1 MTRSAP
7 EEVTTSSSRARPGI
21 STPVDPGPAEI
32 PASAGMTEGPEV
44 AEERGAA
51 IAPNLLATAGR
62 RAYDRC
68 DELAALSAVKG
79 SIHRFHL
86 TSQHAWANA
95 LVARWM
101 GAAGL
106 QTRIDAAGNLVGRI
120 EGSRPGLPAVMLGSH
135 IDTVP
140 DAGRYD
146 GPLGVTIGIE
156 VAELLR
162 DAMPTMPCALEVVA
176 FSDEEGARFGTALLG
191 SNPVAGN
198 WDDAWLDQVD
208 AAGTSLRR
216 AFKDFGLDPSKVRQA
231 ARRPEELVAYL
242 EAHIEQGPLLEAQ
255 ARPLGA
261 VTSIAGA
268 RRFALTVTGEARHA
282 GGTPYDRRR
291 DALVGASF
299 AVLAVESIAKRRD
312 IIGTV
317 GEIHAYPGA
326 VNVVPGR
333 VEFSLDLRAETD
345 EQRDAGWAEI
355 LDTVTAVCDE
365 RNLEFHWVEEHRAHA
380 VACAGWLKDAVAG
393 AIAAVDPDG
402 GAVPMLYSRAGHDA
416 MVMADVTDIGMLF
429 IRCED
434 GISHSPAEAVTPW
447 DVALAVDA
455 FATLTRTVL
464 TSGRAPDA

>member
-1 MTRSAP
+1 MTGAS
-7 EEVTTSSSRARPGI
+7 
-21 STPVDPGPAEI
+21 VD
-32 PASAGMTEGPEV
+32 
-44 AEERGAA
+44 AA
-51 IAPNLLATAGR
+51 MLAAGR

-95 LVARWM
+95 LVGRWM
-101 GAAGL
+101 TAAGL
-106 QTRIDAAGNLVGRI
+106 QTRIDAAGNLIGRI
-120 EGSRPGLPAVMLGSH
+120 EGHTPGLPAVMLGSH

-146 GPLGVTIGIE
+146 GPLGVMVAIE

-162 DAMPTMPCALEVVA
+162 EQMPTMPCALEVMA

-198 WDDAWLDQVD
+198 WQDAWLEQTDD
-208 AAGTSLRR
+208 AGTSLRR
-216 AFKDFGLDPSKVRQA
+216 AFKDFGLDPAKVRTA
-231 ARRPEELVAYL
+231 GRRPDELVAYL

-255 ARPLGA
+255 GRPLGV

-299 AVLAVESIAKRRD
+299 AVLAIESIARRRD

-317 GEIHAYPGA
+317 GEIRAYPGA

-345 EQRDAGWAEI
+345 AARDAGWDEI
-355 LDTVTAVCDE
+355 LDTITTMCHQ
-365 RNLEFHWVEEHRAHA
+365 RNLELHWMEEHRAHA
-380 VACAGWLKDAVAG
+380 VVCADWLKDAIADAVA
-393 AIAAVDPDG
+393 AADPEG

-416 MVMADVTDIGMLF
+416 MVMADITDIGMLF

-447 DVALAVDA
+447 DVALAVQA
-455 FATLTRTVL
+455 FAVATRGVL
-464 TSGRAPDA
+464 TASHGPRHRP

>member
-1 MTRSAP
+1 MTP
-7 EEVTTSSSRARPGI
+7 QGTGT
-21 STPVDPGPAEI
+21 
-32 PASAGMTEGPEV
+32 
-44 AEERGAA
+44 AA
-51 IAPNLLATAGR
+51 TRDTLLAAGR

-95 LVARWM
+95 LVGRWLA
-101 GAAGL
+101 AAGL
-106 QTRIDAAGNLVGRI
+106 QTRVDAAGNMVGRI

-146 GPLGVTIGIE
+146 GPLGVVIAIE
-156 VAELLR
+156 VAALLR
-162 DAMPTMPCALEVVA
+162 EAMPSMPCALEVVA

-198 WDDAWLDQVD
+198 WHDEWLTQTDAQ
-208 AAGTSLRR
+208 GTSLRQ
-216 AFKDFGLDPSKVRQA
+216 AFRDFGLDPTRVRRA
-231 ARRPEELVAYL
+231 ARRPDELVAYL

-255 ARPLGA
+255 ARPLGV

-299 AVLAVESIAKRRD
+299 AVLAIESIARRRD

-317 GEIHAYPGA
+317 GEIQAYPGA

-345 EQRDAGWAEI
+345 QQRDAGWAEI
-355 LDTVTAVCDE
+355 LDTITTVCRE

-380 VACAGWLKDAVAG
+380 VACAGWLKDAVA
-393 AIAAVDPDG
+393 AAVADADTDG
-402 GAVPMLYSRAGHDA
+402 GDVPMLYSRAGHDA
-416 MVMADVTDIGMLF
+416 MVMADITDIGMLF

-434 GISHSPAEAVTPW
+434 GISHAPAEAVTVW
-447 DVALAVDA
+447 DVALAVEA
-455 FATLTRTVL
+455 FAAATASVM
-464 TSGRAPDA
+464 TSDRSLHA

>member
-1 MTRSAP
+1 M
-7 EEVTTSSSRARPGI
+7 RA
-21 STPVDPGPAEI
+21 DA
-32 PASAGMTEGPEV
+32 ASGPEV
-44 AEERGAA
+44 VATPSASSERM
-51 IAPNLLATAGR
+51 LAAGR

-95 LVARWM
+95 LVGRWM
-101 GAAGL
+101 SAAGL
-106 QTRIDAAGNLVGRI
+106 RTRIDAAGNLVGRI

-146 GPLGVTIGIE
+146 GPLGVVLGIE

-162 DAMPTMPCALEVVA
+162 DEMPSMPHALEVVA
-176 FSDEEGARFGTALLG
+176 FSDEEGTRFPQTMLG
-191 SNPVAGN
+191 SKPIAGD
-198 WDDAWLDQVD
+198 WQDEWLDQTD
-208 AAGTSLRR
+208 ESGTTLRQ
-216 AFKDFGLDPSKVRQA
+216 AFKDFGLDPAKARTA
-231 ARRPEELVAYL
+231 ARRPDELVAYL

-255 ARPLGA
+255 ARPLGV

-268 RRFALTVTGEARHA
+268 RRISLTVTGEARHA
-282 GGTPYDRRR
+282 GGTPYERRR

-299 AVLAVESIAKRRD
+299 AVLAIESIARRRG

-317 GEIHAYPGA
+317 GEIQAYPGA

-345 EQRDAGWAEI
+345 AERDTGWDEIRDTIAE
-355 LDTVTAVCDE
+355 VCVE
-365 RNLEFHWVEEHRAHA
+365 RNLNFHWVEEHRARA
-380 VACAGWLKDAVAG
+380 VVCADWLMKAIADAVVATEP
-393 AIAAVDPDG
+393 AAEP
-402 GAVPMLYSRAGHDA
+402 VPRLYSKAGHDA
-416 MVMADVTDIGMLF
+416 MVMADVTDVGMLF

-434 GISHSPAEAVTPW
+434 GISHAPGEAVTVW
-447 DVALAVDA
+447 DVALALEA
-455 FATLTRTVL
+455 FATATRTVL
-464 TSGRAPDA
+464 RSDRSPHA

>member
-1 MTRSAP
+1 MRADAP
-7 EEVTTSSSRARPGI
+7 S
-21 STPVDPGPAEI
+21 GPALTGAP
-32 PASAGMTEGPEV
+32 PASS
-44 AEERGAA
+44 ERM
-51 IAPNLLATAGR
+51 LAAGR

-95 LVARWM
+95 LVGRWM
-101 GAAGL
+101 VAAGL
-106 QTRIDAAGNLVGRI
+106 RTRIDAAGNLVGRM
-120 EGSRPGLPAVMLGSH
+120 EGREPGLPAVMLGSH

-146 GPLGVTIGIE
+146 GPLGVVLGIE

-162 DAMPTMPCALEVVA
+162 DEMPSLPHALEVVA
-176 FSDEEGARFGTALLG
+176 FSDEEGTRFPQTMLG
-191 SNPVAGN
+191 SKPVAGE
-198 WDDAWLDQVD
+198 WQEAWLDQTD
-208 AAGTSLRR
+208 DRGTTLRQ
-216 AFKDFGLDPSKVRQA
+216 AFKDFGLDPAKVHGA
-231 ARRPEELVAYL
+231 ARRRDELVAYL

-255 ARPLGA
+255 ARPLGV

-268 RRFALTVTGEARHA
+268 RRISLTVTGEARHA

-299 AVLAVESIAKRRD
+299 AVLAIESIARRRD

-317 GEIHAYPGA
+317 GEIEAFPGA

-345 EQRDAGWAEI
+345 AERDAGWDEI
-355 LDTVTAVCDE
+355 RDTIGRVCAE
-365 RNLEFHWVEEHRAHA
+365 RNLNFHWVEEHRARA
-380 VACAGWLKDAVAG
+380 VVCADWLMA
-393 AIAAVDPDG
+393 AIDAAVVAAEPAAG
-402 GAVPMLYSRAGHDA
+402 PVPRLYSKAGHDA
-416 MVMADVTDIGMLF
+416 MVMAGVTDVGMLF

-434 GISHSPAEAVTPW
+434 GISHAPAEAITVW
-447 DVALAVDA
+447 DVALAVQA
-455 FATLTRTVL
+455 FVIATRTVL
-464 TSGRAPDA
+464 RSDRSPHA

>member
-1 MTRSAP
+1 
-7 EEVTTSSSRARPGI
+7 
-21 STPVDPGPAEI
+21 
-32 PASAGMTEGPEV
+32 MTEGP
-44 AEERGAA
+44 GAA
-51 IAPNLLATAGR
+51 ASGTNLLAAGR

-95 LVARWM
+95 LVGRWM
-101 GAAGL
+101 TAAGL

-146 GPLGVTIGIE
+146 GPLGVMIAIE
-156 VAELLR
+156 VADLLR
-162 DAMPTMPCALEVVA
+162 EAMPTMPCALEVVA

-198 WDDAWLDQVD
+198 WQDSWLDQTD
-208 AAGTSLRR
+208 EAGTSLRR
-216 AFKDFGLDPSKVRQA
+216 AFKDFGLDPAKVRTA
-231 ARRPEELVAYL
+231 ARRPDELVAYL

-255 ARPLGA
+255 ARPLGV

-299 AVLAVESIAKRRD
+299 AVLAIESIARRRD

-317 GEIHAYPGA
+317 GEISAYPGA

-345 EQRDAGWAEI
+345 AARDAGWGEI
-355 LDTVTAVCDE
+355 LDTITTMCHQ

-380 VACAGWLKDAVAG
+380 VVCADWLQG
-393 AIAAVDPDG
+393 AIAGAVAAADPEG
-402 GAVPMLYSRAGHDA
+402 GAVPRLYSRAGHDA

-434 GISHSPAEAVTPW
+434 GISHAPAEAVTPW
-447 DVALAVDA
+447 DVSLAVEA
-455 FATLTRTVL
+455 FAAATRTVL
-464 TSGRAPDA
+464 TVDRGPDA

>member
-1 MTRSAP
+1 MTG
-7 EEVTTSSSRARPGI
+7 V
-21 STPVDPGPAEI
+21 
-32 PASAGMTEGPEV
+32 AGAT
-44 AEERGAA
+44 ADAGAA
-51 IAPNLLATAGR
+51 GWTAGR

-95 LVARWM
+95 LVGRWM
-101 GAAGL
+101 SAAGL
-106 QTRIDAAGNLVGRI
+106 QTRIDAAGNLVGRM

-146 GPLGVTIGIE
+146 GPLGVMIAIE
-156 VAELLR
+156 VAEQLR

-198 WDDAWLDQVD
+198 WQDAWLDQTD
-208 AAGTSLRR
+208 QTGTSLRR
-216 AFKDFGLDPSKVRQA
+216 AFKDFGLDPAKVPSA
-231 ARRPEELVAYL
+231 ARRPDEIVAYL

-255 ARPLGA
+255 ARPLGV

-282 GGTPYDRRR
+282 GGTPYERRR

-299 AVLAVESIAKRRD
+299 AVLAIESIARRRD

-317 GEIHAYPGA
+317 GEIQAYPGA

-345 EQRDAGWAEI
+345 TERDNGWVEI
-355 LDTVTAVCDE
+355 LDTITTMCRQRD
-365 RNLEFHWVEEHRAHA
+365 LEFHWVEEHRARA
-380 VACAGWLKDAVAG
+380 VVCADWLKDSIAAAVAG
-393 AIAAVDPDG
+393 ADPEG
-402 GAVPMLYSRAGHDA
+402 GEVPMLYSRAGHDA

-434 GISHSPAEAVTPW
+434 GISHAPGEAVTPW
-447 DVALAVDA
+447 DVALAVEA
-455 FATLTRTVL
+455 FTAAVRSVL
-464 TSGRAPDA
+464 TAERGPHA

>member
-1 MTRSAP
+1 M
-7 EEVTTSSSRARPGI
+7 RAEA
-21 STPVDPGPAEI
+21 SVDPVLDRET
-32 PASAGMTEGPEV
+32 ML
-44 AEERGAA
+44 R
-51 IAPNLLATAGR
+51 AGR

-95 LVARWM
+95 LVGRWM
-101 GAAGL
+101 TEAGL
-106 QTRIDAAGNLVGRI
+106 QTRIDAGGNLVGRI
-120 EGSRPGLPAVMLGSH
+120 EGSSPGLPAVMLGSH

-146 GPLGVTIGIE
+146 GPLGVMLAIE
-156 VAELLR
+156 VVDLLR
-162 DAMPTMPCALEVVA
+162 DAMPGMPCALEVVA
-176 FSDEEGARFGTALLG
+176 FSDEEGARFGSALLG
-191 SNPVAGN
+191 SNAVAGN
-198 WDDAWLDQVD
+198 WRDEWLDQTDVQ
-208 AAGTSLRR
+208 GTTLRQ
-216 AFKDFGLDPSKVRQA
+216 AFRDFGLDPARVRQA
-231 ARRPEELVAYL
+231 ARRPDELVAYL
-242 EAHIEQGPLLEAQ
+242 EAHIEQGPLLEAYG
-255 ARPLGA
+255 RPLGV

-268 RRFALTVTGEARHA
+268 RRFALSVTGEARHA

-299 AVLAVESIAKRRD
+299 AVLAIESIARRRD

-345 EQRDAGWAEI
+345 AERDAGWAEI
-355 LDTVTAVCDE
+355 LDTITGVCQE
-365 RNLEFHWVEEHRAHA
+365 RNLEFHWVEEHRARA
-380 VACAGWLKDAVAG
+380 VACAGWLRQAIADAVAV
-393 AIAAVDPDG
+393 ADPE
-402 GAVPMLYSRAGHDA
+402 AEEVPMLYSRAGHDA

-434 GISHSPAEAVTPW
+434 GISHAPAEAVTPW
-447 DVALAVDA
+447 DVALAVEA
-455 FATLTRTVL
+455 FAAATRTVL
-464 TSGRAPDA
+464 TADRPTTDRSADA